1 MSRKPIVIGIS
12 GPSGSGKSTLSA
24 MLAQML
30 PNSVVVNADKYYKKE
45 LPVIEVPPKV

>member
-24 MLAQML
+24 MLHQMR
-30 PNSVVVNADKYYKKE
+30 PNALVVNAEKYFK
-45 LPVIEVPPKV
+45 